1 MKKKRAYFNNWLTK
15 PLKNKYMGTG
25 NHILIEECCRYYSI
39 ETSFVKTLSEHG
51 LIELEYTNES
61 YFISNEHLPL
71 LEKYMH
77 LHYDLDI
84 NMEGIEAIS
93 HLLEKV
99 ATLQAELRALK
110 A

>member
-1 MKKKRAYFNNWLTK
+1 MEN
-15 PLKNKYMGTG
+15 G
-25 NHILIEECCRYYSI
+25 NHILVEECCRYYSI
-39 ETSFVKTLSEHG
+39 ETSFVKTLSEYG

-61 YFISNEHLPL
+61 CFISNEHLPL

-84 NMEGIEAIS
+84 NIEGIEAIS

-99 ATLQAELRALK
+99 EALQTELRALK
-110 A
+110 SITG

>member
-1 MKKKRAYFNNWLTK
+1 MENR
-15 PLKNKYMGTG
+15 
-25 NHILIEECCRYYSI
+25 NHILVEDCCRYYSI
-39 ETSFVKTLSEHG
+39 ETSFVKTLGEQG

-61 YFISNEHLPL
+61 YFIGHEQLSL
-71 LEKYMH
+71 LERYMH

-99 ATLQAELRALK
+99 EALQTELRTLK
-110 A
+110 SMIG